1 LQSIVDSGKKRVNI
15 FDHGYKQ
22 CGKTEWQH
30 EGKTLPIGMQLALSA
45 DEQVLYGQTHQNQ
58 SAPGLDTTGKYF
70 VFRNKDSDGRFTS
83 DIDYSDYQQSHN
95 ELDGVGFRDIG
106 GAAPSALGEVG
117 EIQVLSFKGASGA
130 ETNGKDING
139 KLNPYLKYSI
149 EFIEKLKKDQTLTFI
164 NQSRGGRSSV
174 EPSDTRLNE
183 QIEFS
188 SGNKILDQ
196 QFKHKENSVTVPE
209 GIKAFDMLIDVI
221 DDDRIEGDESLIL
234 AIEGY
239 PDLEPAKATIID
251 NDFECTENLIQNG
264 DFEDIE
270 TKATRKW
277 WNTNAIPGWAL
288 KNDDGEIWTSGFKK
302 IYDATK
308 GNNFYVE
315 LDATRKLNALTQ
327 TVITEAGSPYTLSF
341 DLHRREDNRDETVL
355 ISINDVAT
363 TAPTTKEWYTHDYS
377 FIADSD
383 QTTIRF
389 GELEKRKRQLRRTY
403 R

>member
-1 LQSIVDSGKKRVNI
+1 
-15 FDHGYKQ
+15 
-22 CGKTEWQH
+22 
-30 EGKTLPIGMQLALSA
+30 M
-45 DEQVLYGQTHQNQ
+45 
-58 SAPGLDTTGKYF
+58 
-70 VFRNKDSDGRFTS
+70 
-83 DIDYSDYQQSHN
+83 
-95 ELDGVGFRDIG
+95 
-106 GAAPSALGEVG
+106 
-117 EIQVLSFKGASGA
+117 SFKGASGA
-130 ETNGKDING
+130 ETNGKDINE

-164 NQSRGGRSSV
+164 NQSREGRSSV

-270 TKATRKW
+270 TKATRNW
-277 WNTNAIPGWAL
+277 WNTNAIPGW
-288 KNDDGEIWTSGFKK
+288 
-302 IYDATK
+302 
-308 GNNFYVE
+308 V
-315 LDATRKLNALTQ
+315 
-327 TVITEAGSPYTLSF
+327 
-341 DLHRREDNRDETVL
+341 
-355 ISINDVAT
+355 
-363 TAPTTKEWYTHDYS
+363 
-377 FIADSD
+377 
-383 QTTIRF
+383 
-389 GELEKRKRQLRRTY
+389 
-403 R
+403 